1 MSQIDN
7 RVILKD
13 ETHKSKNTVINKTNH
28 SGLLE
33 GLKLELDY
41 VLLNEKTWRF
51 IQYMYG
57 GGPEILIESH
67 DLESQSCVSG
77 ETV

>member
-7 RVILKD
+7 TVILKG
-13 ETHKSKNTVINKTNH
+13 EMHKSKNTVINKTNH
-28 SGLLE
+28 SGLSA
-33 GLKLELDY
+33 GLKHEVDY

-51 IQYMYG
+51 IQYMYR